1 MTVLNKPGA
10 NQYSWCMILMLWVTI
25 AVVVAYTTSNFGV
38 ESILMSNATHE
49 TTHWTPETPA
59 DRDLV
64 TKELN
69 AILSSSHFSGS
80 KRYPAL
86 LKYVVSKTL
95 DGHTVELKER
105 TLGVEVFDRSP
116 DYDTNDDPVVRFSAS
131 EVRKRIAQYYSEDG
145 ESSQLQIHLPLGCY
159 VPEFK
164 PKVAAPNRIV
174 LWRRRSLWW
183 VAPALLLT
191 LAALGAYSYRKA
203 SAPKIA
209 DKLWGQLLYS
219 PASVLI
225 VVGTSDFVPPAVKPV
240 EADQTDLLR
249 GPYHHITMSSAL
261 ALARVAG
268 FLQVSGKA
276 YEIKDDREVSL
287 TDFRARPVILIGARN
302 NPWTMR
308 LTDPLRF
315 RFDYGLLSRI
325 QDRKNPDS
333 NEWSDPHTY
342 EKADLSTCDYALI
355 TRYHDM
361 TTDGVVMVIAGLGTY
376 GTEAASEFVVS
387 SQYLNQLFSKTPAD
401 WKDKN
406 LEIVIR
412 TDKINGEAG
421 PPYLVSSTFW

>member
-1 MTVLNKPGA
+1 
-10 NQYSWCMILMLWVTI
+10 
-25 AVVVAYTTSNFGV
+25 
-38 ESILMSNATHE
+38 MSNATHE
-49 TTHWTPETPA
+49 TTRWTPETPE

-64 TKELN
+64 TRELN

-95 DGHTVELKER
+95 DGHSEELKER
-105 TLGVEVFDRSP
+105 TLGVEVFERSP

-131 EVRKRIAQYYSEDG
+131 EVRKRLAQYYSECE
-145 ESSQLQIHLPLGCY
+145 ESSQLQIQLPLGCY

-164 PKVAAPNRIV
+164 PKGATPHVMV
-174 LWRRRSLWW
+174 LKRRRSLWW
-183 VAPALLLT
+183 VA
-191 LAALGAYSYRKA
+191 AAILFTIVVFGAYSYHKA
-203 SAPKIA
+203 FAPKIT
-209 DKLWGQLLYS
+209 DKLWGKLLHS

-225 VVGTSDFVPPAVKPV
+225 VVGTSDFVPPDVKPM
-240 EADQTDLLR
+240 EADQTDHLR
-249 GPYHHITMSSAL
+249 GPYHHVTMSSAL
-261 ALARVAG
+261 ALARLVG
-268 FLQVSGKA
+268 FLQADGKA

-287 TDFRARPVILIGARN
+287 TDFRSRPVILIGARN

-315 RFDYGLLSRI
+315 RFDFGSLSRI

-355 TRYHDM
+355 TRYHD
-361 TTDGVVMVIAGLGTY
+361 TTTNGVVMAIAGLGTY
-376 GTEAASEFVVS
+376 GTEAASQFVVS
-387 SQYLNQLFSKTPAD
+387 PQYLEQLLSKMPAD
-401 WKDKN
+401 WEDKN

-421 PPYLVSSTFW
+421 PPYLVSSTSW

>member
-1 MTVLNKPGA
+1 MP
-10 NQYSWCMILMLWVTI
+10 S
-25 AVVVAYTTSNFGV
+25 
-38 ESILMSNATHE
+38 ATHE

-64 TKELN
+64 TRELN

-86 LKYVVSKTL
+86 LKYVVSKSL
-95 DGHTVELKER
+95 DGHSEELKER
-105 TLGVEVFDRSP
+105 TLGVEVFDRPP
-116 DYDTNDDPVVRFSAS
+116 DYDTNADPVVRFSAS
-131 EVRKRIAQYYSEDG
+131 EVRKRLAQYYSEEG
-145 ESSQLQIHLPLGCY
+145 ESSHLQIQLPLGCY

-164 PKVAAPNRIV
+164 PNVITQKNFV
-174 LWRRRSLWW
+174 LRRSRSLRW
-183 VAPALLLT
+183 AAAAILLT
-191 LAALGAYSYRKA
+191 LAVFGAYSYRKA
-203 SAPKIA
+203 TAPRIT
-209 DKLWGQLLYS
+209 DKLWGQFLHS

-225 VVGTSDFVPPAVKPV
+225 VVGTSDFVPPNVKPV
-240 EADQTDLLR
+240 EADQTDHLR

-261 ALARVAG
+261 ALARLVG
-268 FLQVSGKA
+268 FLQAHGKV

-287 TDFRARPVILIGARN
+287 TDFRSRPVILIGARN

-315 RFDYGLLSRI
+315 RFDFGSLSKI

-355 TRYHDM
+355 TRYHDT
-361 TTDGVVMVIAGLGTY
+361 TTDGTVMVIAGLGTY
-376 GTEAASEFVVS
+376 GTEAASEFAVS
-387 SQYLNQLFSKTPAD
+387 PQYLEQLLSKMPAD
-401 WKDKN
+401 WEDKN

-421 PPYLVSSTFW
+421 PPYLVSSTYW